1 MTAFV
6 RQGLL
11 TLLLLIAAAGQ
22 AFAVTPDEMLD
33 DPALE
38 QRARAISA
46 GLRCLVCQNQSIDD
60 SDAELAHDLRV
71 LVRQRLVEGDSDE
84 EVVDYVVSRYGEFV
98 LLKPR
103 LTVQTVALWSTPAI
117 LLAIGLIWLFAS
129 IRRRATTA
137 SGALLSDEEK
147 RELDRL
153 LDAEKSE

>member
-1 MTAFV
+1 MTTLV
-6 RQGLL
+6 RQALL
-11 TLLLLIAAAGQ
+11 VLLLLIGSAGQ

-84 EVVDYVVSRYGEFV
+84 EVINYVVSRYGEFV
-98 LLKPR
+98 LLRPR
-103 LTVQTVALWSTPAI
+103 LTAQTIALWSTPAI
-117 LLAIGLIWLFAS
+117 LLAIGLIWLVAS
-129 IRRRATTA
+129 IRRRAATA
-137 SGALLSDEEK
+137 SGALLSDDEK

-153 LDAEKSE
+153 LDAEKFE

>member
-22 AFAVTPDEMLD
+22 VFAVTPDEMLD

-103 LTVQTVALWSTPAI
+103 LTVQTIALWSTPAI
-117 LLAIGLIWLFAS
+117 LLAIGLVWLFAS
-129 IRRRATTA
+129 TRKRAANA
-137 SGALLSDEEK
+137 SGALLSDDEK

>member
-1 MTAFV
+1 MTTLV
-6 RQGLL
+6 RQALL
-11 TLLLLIAAAGQ
+11 ALILLIAAAGQ
-22 AFAVTPDEMLD
+22 AIAVTPDEMLD

-84 EVVDYVVSRYGEFV
+84 EVIDYVVSRYGEFV

-103 LTVQTVALWSTPAI
+103 LTMQTIALWSTPAI
-117 LLAIGLIWLFAS
+117 LLTIGLIWLFAS
-129 IRRRATTA
+129 IRRRAATA
-137 SGALLSDEEK
+137 SGALLSDDEK

-153 LDAEKSE
+153 LDAG